1 MIPGYVVTR
10 ALKPL
15 VDRYVKHKERLLFD
29 FQPYRTSTADYTN
42 SNRLVFGTVIIIL
55 FMVGLGFAVHLFT
68 EDLILAGAVWIFGIK
83 VVLWSVEINDKFR
96 RNRRILKLWLNQNS
110 LHHFKDHRQKLIVR
124 IRSLLNKYSR

>member
-1 MIPGYVVTR
+1 MSPGYVVTR

-42 SNRLVFGTVIIIL
+42 SNRLVFGTVMIFL
-55 FMVGLGFAVHLFT
+55 FMVGLGFAVHFFT

-110 LHHFKDHRQKLIVR
+110 LHHLKDHRQKLIVR